1 MLLFDAG
8 NRRLKWRGADATGA
22 LPWPEPAAFAAALD
36 AALPDH
42 PAPDGIWLSCVAA
55 PDRRQALID
64 YCRDRWRCEPHLVT
78 ARAVWRGAA
87 ELTNPYDPPEALG
100 SDRWLALIGAR
111 VRRPEGALIVID
123 AGTAVTVDLLAAAG
137 DFSGG
142 VILPGWEALQG
153 ALGGRTGQLPV
164 PDRAPPA
171 QLTGLATDTDRAL
184 DQGAWCAF
192 IGGIERAVAAQRERS
207 PDAGILITGGLAEAC
222 REALTAPAELCEN
235 LVLDGLA
242 AFAESSSGAS

>member
-1 MLLFDAG
+1 M
-8 NRRLKWRGADATGA
+8 
-22 LPWPEPAAFAAALD
+22 
-36 AALPDH
+36 
-42 PAPDGIWLSCVAA
+42 
-55 PDRRQALID
+55 
-64 YCRDRWRCEPHLVT
+64 
-78 ARAVWRGAA
+78 
-87 ELTNPYDPPEALG
+87 
-100 SDRWLALIGAR
+100 
-111 VRRPEGALIVID
+111 RRPEGALIVMD
-123 AGTAVTVDLLAAAG
+123 AGTAVTVDLIEAC

-164 PDRAPPA
+164 PDRAVPA

-207 PDAGILITGGLAEAC
+207 PDARLLITGGLAEAC
-222 REALTAPAELCEN
+222 QNALTEPAELCEN

-242 AFAESSSGAS
+242 ALARPSSQAP

>member
-8 NRRLKWRGADATGA
+8 NQRLKWRGAEASGA
-22 LPWPEPAAFAAALD
+22 LPWPESDAFAAAMD
-36 AALPDH
+36 AALPDSTT
-42 PAPDGIWLSCVAA
+42 PSGIWLSCVAA
-55 PDRRQALID
+55 PPRRLALMD
-64 YCRDRWRCEPHLVT
+64 YCRNRWQSEPHLAT
-78 ARAVWRGAA
+78 AQAA
-87 ELTNPYDPPEALG
+87 WPGPPKLTNPYHPPEALG

-111 VRRPEGALIVID
+111 TRRPEGALIVID
-123 AGTAVTVDLLAAAG
+123 AGTAVTVDLIDAAG
-137 DFSGG
+137 DFRGG

-153 ALGGRTGQLPV
+153 ALGGRTGQLPT

-171 QLTGLATDTDRAL
+171 QLTGLAVDTDRAL

-207 PDAGILITGGLAEAC
+207 PDAVLLITGGMAC
-222 REALTAPAELCEN
+222 ACQNALTAPAQLCEN

-242 AFAESSSGAS
+242 AFAESQSKAS